1 MSEKIQYTVT
11 VRDAGSTYHARCNGF
26 TASSTASAE
35 SAAERA
41 AMKAFGLVFNGNH
54 IPRMED
60 HGVTLKRVSRGTFI
74 AEKGAN

>member
-1 MSEKIQYTVT
+1 MSEKIQYPVT
-11 VRDAGSTYHARCNGF
+11 VKETGSCNYARCNGF
-26 TASSTASAE
+26 TASSTSSPE

-54 IPRMED
+54 IPRPED